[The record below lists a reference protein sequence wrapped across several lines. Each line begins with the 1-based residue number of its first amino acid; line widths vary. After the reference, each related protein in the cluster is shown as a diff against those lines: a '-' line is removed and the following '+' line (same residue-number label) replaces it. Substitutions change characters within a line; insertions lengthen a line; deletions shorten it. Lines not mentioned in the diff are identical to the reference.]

1 MRIHVGAYF
10 LPFLPPR
17 PPFFFRVLNLRSFF
31 FCSLLLWATANI
43 CFLSHLSTCF
53 VFVGWRREQQG
64 SSQDRR
70 SEDCHPHAF
79 EWREAAIPSHGRCH
93 FLFVCLCVCVC
104 VCKLGPSS
112 FFFCLAWLGLVWLTL
127 EFVNRCVLCRC
138 CAFSSSQSV
147 IRYVMPF
154 DDHTLKKLLLVF
166 WEIVPK
172 YDASG
177 KLLQE
182 MILVCD
188 AYRKVGFNHGF
199 VFVCL

>member
-1 MRIHVGAYF
+1 MYLWVGAESNKVPVKIDALKTAILMLLSGEK
-10 LPFLPPR
+10 LP
-17 PPFFFRVLNLRSFF
+17 
-31 FCSLLLWATANI
+31 SLLMVGATF
-43 CFLSHLSTCF
+43 FLS
-53 VFVGWRREQQG
+53 
-64 SSQDRR
+64 
-70 SEDCHPHAF
+70 A
-79 EWREAAIPSHGRCH
+79 
-93 FLFVCLCVCVC
+93 CVCVC
-104 VCKLGPSS
+104 VCVSWVPAL
-112 FFFCLAWLGLVWLTL
+112 FFCLAWLGLVWLTL